1 VPQRVVTKP
10 YVQDFVAL
18 MRETSLKHLPGV
30 VLL

>member
-1 VPQRVVTKP
+1 VPERMASKP
-10 YVQDFVAL
+10 FVQDFVAV